1 MSTWAAVGIV
11 KGDKIIGRLI
21 WHDGYPTS
29 LGVHLLENEKP
40 HMELL
45 DVSLLDFSDY
55 RTSDIQVWNNLD
67 EFLKCHSFMSYH
79 YLYKDGQWYIG
90 SFSYQDGWVRSLET
104 NEKVRKEYEECFKVY
119 EDFTPLRPKFKITP
133 RIVRDYEYIEDGD

>member
-11 KGDKIIGRLI
+11 KGDKIEGRMV

-45 DVSLLDFSDY
+45 DTALLDFGYY
-55 RTSDIQVWNNLD
+55 RTSDIQVWNNLE
-67 EFLKCHSFMSYH
+67 EFLKCYPLLSCH

-90 SFSYQDGWVRSLET
+90 NIYYDDGYIRSPET
-104 NEKVRKEYEECFKVY
+104 GEKIRKESDEEFRICK
-119 EDFTPLRPKFKITP
+119 DFTPLRPKFKITP
-133 RIVRDYEYIEDGD
+133 RIVRDYEYIEEDD